1 MMLTYT
7 FTQTG
12 PDFLY
17 EQLYKYLRRDIEN
30 GRLTAGERLPSKRS
44 FAAHLGLSLITIEKA
59 YGQLQEEGYIY
70 SQPKRGFFVAKRPQV
85 HTVALQK
92 AESPEETRP
101 AAKDISAVSPSIHFP
116 FATWGKILRQ
126 TLADDQ
132 AALLQPTPVS
142 GALVLRQA
150 IAGHLKSF
158 RGLAVQPEQ
167 IVIGAGTEYLYSLLV
182 RLLGTDRLFCLEEPG
197 YPKIRQIYESHGVR
211 CCAAPLDQQGLSV
224 ASLRQCNA
232 SVVHISPSHQ
242 FPTGRVMSMARRYEI
257 LAWANEQDGRYIIE
271 DDYDSE
277 ISPNGRPL
285 PTLSCMDAAGRVIYT
300 NTFSKTLTPTLRI
313 SYMVLPAALIP
324 VFQEKLGF
332 LSCTVPNFEQY
343 ALAHFID
350 EGYFEKHLNR
360 MGNRLRTDDISIRPL
375 KKTTP
380 SVSSLEREPVRHS
393 D

>member
-1 MMLTYT
+1 
-7 FTQTG
+7 
-12 PDFLY
+12 
-17 EQLYKYLRRDIEN
+17 
-30 GRLTAGERLPSKRS
+30 
-44 FAAHLGLSLITIEKA
+44 
-59 YGQLQEEGYIY
+59 
-70 SQPKRGFFVAKRPQV
+70 
-85 HTVALQK
+85 
-92 AESPEETRP
+92 
-101 AAKDISAVSPSIHFP
+101 
-116 FATWGKILRQ
+116 
-126 TLADDQ
+126 
-132 AALLQPTPVS
+132 
-142 GALVLRQA
+142 
-150 IAGHLKSF
+150 
-158 RGLAVQPEQ
+158 
-167 IVIGAGTEYLYSLLV
+167 
-182 RLLGTDRLFCLEEPG
+182 
-197 YPKIRQIYESHGVR
+197 
-211 CCAAPLDQQGLSV
+211 
-224 ASLRQCNA
+224 
-232 SVVHISPSHQ
+232 
-242 FPTGRVMSMARRYEI
+242 MSMARRYEI